1 MMNVK
6 CILAWFI
13 LKRSLLRHT
22 WDQSLGY
29 SRCVLTGGGCRNM
42 GGFVLFCICLCPRV
56 CCQSPLGG
64 GQSKRWHKRA
74 AAEVRPSLW
83 LVRRRA
89 DWLPNVLFL
98 VVAAMIISASP
109 TCPYK
114 WLPVW
119 ALIYKCRSSLVVQK
133 LRIRLLSRGYRF
145 DPQFRKIPHASG
157 QLSPNATTTEAHTP
171 WSPCS
176 ATREA
181 TLTGSSLSAIRESPG
196 AAAKTQGNQK
206 K

>member
-29 SRCVLTGGGCRNM
+29 SRCVLTAGGCRNM

-56 CCQSPLGG
+56 CCQSPRGG

-133 LRIRLLSRGYRF
+133 LRIRLLMQGIQVWSPVQEDSTCLGATEPERHNYWS
-145 DPQFRKIPHASG
+145 PHALKPMFSNKRSH
-157 QLSPNATTTEAHTP
+157 LNRKLAL
-171 WSPCS
+171 
-176 ATREA
+176 R
-181 TLTGSSLSAIRESPG
+181 
-196 AAAKTQGNQK
+196 N
-206 K
+206 